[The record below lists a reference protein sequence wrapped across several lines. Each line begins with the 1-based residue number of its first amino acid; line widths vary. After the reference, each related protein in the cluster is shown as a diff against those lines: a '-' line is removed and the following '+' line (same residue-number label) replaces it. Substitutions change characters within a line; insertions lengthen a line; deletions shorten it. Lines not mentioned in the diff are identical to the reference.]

1 MRGLLV
7 VPARPEFFGR
17 SLIRRDPA
25 FPNEPVQQGKCPFPK
40 LRILRIFPA
49 SKCPILNPADFAVVS
64 DCFHGFFLT
73 NDLKLLQSRTFGKIP

>member
-25 FPNEPVQQGKCPFPK
+25 FPNEPVQQGKHPFPK
-40 LRILRIFPA
+40 LRILRIFTG
-49 SKCPILNPADFAVVS
+49 SKRPILNPADFAVGADS
-64 DCFHGFFLT
+64 FHGKFFAIDFSVL
-73 NDLKLLQSRTFGKIP
+73 

>member
-25 FPNEPVQQGKCPFPK
+25 FPNEPVQQGKHTFPE
-40 LRILRIFPA
+40 LRIPEIFTG
-49 SKCPILNPADFAVVS
+49 SERPILNPADFAVGT
-64 DCFHGFFLT
+64 DGFHGKFFAIDFSVL
-73 NDLKLLQSRTFGKIP
+73 